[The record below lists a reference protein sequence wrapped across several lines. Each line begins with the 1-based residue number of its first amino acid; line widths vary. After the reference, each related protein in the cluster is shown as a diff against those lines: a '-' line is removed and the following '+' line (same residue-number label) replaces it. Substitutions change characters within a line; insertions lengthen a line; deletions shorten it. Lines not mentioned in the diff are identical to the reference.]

1 MSLQSTRIF
10 IALISSVVVSTVVCA
25 GAQGVR
31 PVADAVY
38 VNGKVVT
45 MNGARHIVQGLAI
58 RDGKIIATGTNK
70 DVRRHADATTKIVD
84 LAGRTV
90 LPGFID
96 NHAHPQ
102 IAIRMQSYV
111 DAHFS
116 VTPSIV
122 AMLERTTERT
132 KVTPVGEWVIVAGSA
147 ANTTYYTEKRNPTKR
162 ELDDAAPSHPVIYL
176 NGPHTLVANSMAL
189 TKMAVKH
196 GEKMQKGAFVEL
208 DESGAP
214 NGVIHEGSP
223 LFPELKLPADLLQ
236 RYVKEEI
243 PAYFLPR
250 GYTTVTD
257 IMPLPN
263 YDAVR
268 EVAATGA
275 RMPIRYVTVVFAD
288 AGGKYLPKDLTQL
301 MMPPSADPDW
311 FRFAGIKIWLDG
323 DIPVRTGFLLGSYA
337 GEPDAHGFS
346 TNTQEELNT
355 LVSRVH
361 ASGLG
366 LFMHCTGDRANVMA
380 LDAYEQAQKQGGP
393 KTLMRIEHLG
403 TFMLGPNVLSRAKA
417 LDVKAIVTP
426 GWIYTLSKVTVNN
439 LGAAVANAQTFQF
452 KKMIAAG
459 LEPAYGSDLTGFQRG
474 MDNPFTHIQ
483 AMVTRRTLEG
493 TVFLPKQA
501 VTIDQALRMMTIWA
515 AKGIGDEKTKGSLEP
530 GKFADMIVLSDDI
543 MTIDPNK
550 ISGIK
555 VIETIVGGDRVYQR
569 PPG

>member
-1 MSLQSTRIF
+1 MGYRLSFVTA
-10 IALISSVVVSTVVCA
+10 ALICNAIMS
-25 GAQGVR
+25 
-31 PVADAVY
+31 PVLSATPENKPLTADAVY

-45 MNGARHIVQGLAI
+45 MDAAGHVVQALAI
-58 RDGKIIATGTNK
+58 RDGKILATGTNK
-70 DVRRHADATTKIVD
+70 FVKRYADSATKVVD
-84 LAGRTV
+84 LKGRTV

-102 IAIRMQSYV
+102 IAIRMQTYL

-116 VTPSIV
+116 VVPSLAV
-122 AMLERTTERT
+122 MLEKLSERA
-132 KVTPVGEWVIVAGSA
+132 KATPPGDWVIVAGSA
-147 ANTTYYTEKRNPTKR
+147 ANTTYYTEKRNPTR
-162 ELDDAAPSHPVIYL
+162 QELDDAAPGYPVLYL
-176 NGPHTLVANSMAL
+176 NGPHTMVANSLAL

-196 GEKMQKGAFVEL
+196 GEKTQKGAFVEL

-214 NGVIHEGSP
+214 TGVIHEGSP
-223 LFPELKLPADLLQ
+223 FFPELKLPAELLQ

-275 RMPIRYVTVVFAD
+275 HMPIRYVTVVFAD
-288 AGGKYLPKDLTQL
+288 AGGKYLPKDLSKL
-301 MMPPSADPDW
+301 AMPPSADPDW

-323 DIPVRTGFLLGSYA
+323 DIPVRTGFLLGNYA
-337 GEPDAHGFS
+337 GEPNAHGFS
-346 TNTQEELNT
+346 TNTQQELNT

-361 ASGLG
+361 EAGLG

-403 TFMLGPNVLSRAKA
+403 VFMLGPDVLPRAKA

-426 GWIYTLSKVTVNN
+426 GWIYTLSAVTVNN
-439 LGAAVANAQTFQF
+439 LGAAIANVQAFQF
-452 KKMIAAG
+452 KKMIEAG

-474 MDNPFTHIQ
+474 TDNPFMHIQ
-483 AMVTRRTLEG
+483 ALITRRAADG
-493 TVFLPKQA
+493 SIFLPKQA
-501 VTIDQALRMMTIWA
+501 VTMDQALRMMTIWA

-543 MTIDPNK
+543 MTINPVK
-550 ISGIK
+550 ITSIK
-555 VIETIVGGDRVYQR
+555 VIETIVGGERVYQR
-569 PPG
+569 PGG